1 MMKKIAVV
9 CLVTLISF
17 CGFSQTKPKP
27 LQIEHVAGNVYVY
40 TTYSL
45 LGDTWFPAN
54 AMYVVTPK
62 GVVMIDTPWDSTQFQ
77 PLLDSIQTKHHK
89 KVVLCISTH
98 FHDDR
103 TIGVDFLK
111 AKGVKT
117 FCSKTTLDSCKTR
130 GERQPQFYFI
140 KDTSFNVGDCS
151 IQTYYAGAGHTN
163 DNIVIWVP
171 KEKVLYGGCLIK
183 STDAIDLGN
192 LKDANVKV
200 WPATM
205 QNLKR
210 KFPDPSFV
218 IPGHQGWKD
227 KGSIDHTIELIKEYR
242 TVKKS

>member
-1 MMKKIAVV
+1 MMKKIAVACV
-9 CLVTLISF
+9 ITLITF
-17 CGFSQTKPKP
+17 CAFSQSKPKP
-27 LQIEHVAGNVYVY
+27 LQTEYVGGNVYVY

-54 AMYVVTPK
+54 AMYVVTSK
-62 GVVMIDTPWDSTQFQ
+62 GVVMIDTPWDTTQFQ
-77 PLLDSIQTKHHK
+77 PLLDSIQTRHHK

-111 AKGVKT
+111 TKGVKT
-117 FCSKTTLDSCKTR
+117 FCSKTTYDSCKTR
-130 GERQPQFYFI
+130 GDRQPQFYFT
-140 KDTSFNVGDCS
+140 KDTTFNVGEYS

-192 LKDANVKV
+192 LKDANVKA
-200 WPATM
+200 WTATM
-205 QNLKR
+205 QNLNR
-210 KFPDPSFV
+210 KFPDPKFI

-227 KGSIDHTIELIKEYR
+227 KGSIDHTIELIKVYEAE
-242 TVKKS
+242 KKN

>member
-1 MMKKIAVV
+1 MKTIAVI
-9 CLVTLISF
+9 CLFVSITS
-17 CGFSQTKPKP
+17 CVFSQTKPKP

-45 LGDTWFPAN
+45 LGETWFPAN
-54 AMYVVTPK
+54 AMYVVTSK
-62 GVVMIDTPWDSTQFQ
+62 GVVMIDTPWDTTQFQ
-77 PLLDSIQTKHHK
+77 PLLDSIQARHRK
-89 KVVLCISTH
+89 KVVVCISTH

-117 FCSKTTLDSCKTR
+117 FCSKTTYDSCKTR
-130 GERQPQFYFI
+130 GERRPEFYFT
-140 KDTSFNVGDCS
+140 KDTTFNVGEYN

-183 STDAIDLGN
+183 STDAVDLGN
-192 LKDANVKV
+192 LKDANVKA
-200 WPATM
+200 WTRTM
-205 QNLKR
+205 ENLKR
-210 KFPDPSFV
+210 KFPDPQFV

-227 KGSIDHTIELIKEYR
+227 KKSIDHTIELIKEYDAG
-242 TVKKS
+242 KKNR